1 MAPHQT
7 KPGKTSSGTAT
18 PVDEINYRCEAKE
31 TKLHFKYYLGD
42 QERRELISTKG
53 IGEAG
58 CLLFE
63 LYLRLAAKGEEH
75 VSDDAAAYHF
85 GWQAQKTQRL
95 RLELTKAGWFRQ
107 VRSTFTDGRKGI
119 TYYVG
124 KGAVQHSLNSSVVRK
139 TPRKPAT
146 KVSGKASNKDSTPRP
161 TMSLFSSPT

>member
-1 MAPHQT
+1 MAPPQT
-7 KPGKTSSGTAT
+7 KPGKTSSGATT

-31 TKLHFKYYLGD
+31 TKMHFKYYLDD

-63 LYLRLAAKGEEH
+63 FYLRLAAKGEVH
-75 VSDDAAAYHF
+75 VSDAIAAHHF
-85 GWQAQKTQRL
+85 GWQTQKTQRL
-95 RLELTKAGWFRQ
+95 RLGLTNSGWFRQ

-124 KGAVQHSLNSSVVRK
+124 KVAVQQSLNSSVAMK
-139 TPRKPAT
+139 TPKKPAT
-146 KVSGKASNKDSTPRP
+146 KVSGKVTAKNSTPRP
-161 TMSLFSSPT
+161 TMSLFNSPT